1 MASGLG
7 RSRARSVAGLGAP
20 AKVVY
25 ERPGLSSEEIEELHE
40 AFNLFDTDGTGE
52 IDPQELKQAMQSLGY
67 DVKNQMVYQVL
78 ESLDK
83 DGDKRINFNE
93 FLDMMTARMSSK
105 DSREDIMKVFRLF
118 DDDNKGKISLD
129 NLRRVARELGEDM
142 NEEELKEM
150 ITRAD
155 LDGDGMINED
165 EFYNIMTKKT
175 FQ

>member
-1 MASGLG
+1 MKVASG
-7 RSRARSVAGLGAP
+7 P
-20 AKVVY
+20 DKVVY
-25 ERPGLSSEEIEELHE
+25 ERPGLSSEEIDELHE
-40 AFNLFDTDGTGE
+40 AFKLFDADGTGE
-52 IDPQELKQAMQSLGY
+52 IDPQELKRAMQSLGY

-78 ESLDK
+78 ESIDK
-83 DGDKRINFNE
+83 DDAGGKTIDFND
-93 FLDMMTARMSSK
+93 FLDLMTARMSSK
-105 DSREDIMKVFRLF
+105 DSREDILKVFRLF

-155 LDGDGMINED
+155 LDGDGLISED